1 MLLCR
6 PGKKYWQPSYEEVF
20 KRPTHVLDG
29 ISGHE
34 QMNMLQ
40 KHNGVVFFV
49 FKGLP
54 STQTHDTMEVTPGGT
69 QLHPWYLK

>member
-1 MLLCR
+1 MLRGGFQKAHTCTGRDLGPR
-6 PGKKYWQPSYEEVF
+6 TNEYVAK
-20 KRPTHVLDG
+20 
-29 ISGHE
+29 
-34 QMNMLQ
+34 